1 MSIFAIGIYLL
12 RVTDILP
19 LVTAYSAPVYLMEYY
34 CQQGLL
40 FKIIHSVEYL
50 MSTYHMLGTDLGSA
64 NTATIQQSP
73 DPHAV
78 TFWLGEVGTIKE
90 IDKYIVVRWW

>member
-1 MSIFAIGIYLL
+1 
-12 RVTDILP
+12 
-19 LVTAYSAPVYLMEYY
+19 
-34 CQQGLL
+34 
-40 FKIIHSVEYL
+40 
-50 MSTYHMLGTDLGSA
+50 MLGTDLGSA

>member
-1 MSIFAIGIYLL
+1 MSISAIGIYLL

-19 LVTAYSAPVYLMEYY
+19 LVTAYSAPVYLMEY
-34 CQQGLL
+34 CSQQGLL

-64 NTATIQQSP
+64 NTAIITTKSRPSCSDI
-73 DPHAV
+73 
-78 TFWLGEVGTIKE
+78 LVGGGRL
-90 IDKYIVVRWW
+90 DQRNR